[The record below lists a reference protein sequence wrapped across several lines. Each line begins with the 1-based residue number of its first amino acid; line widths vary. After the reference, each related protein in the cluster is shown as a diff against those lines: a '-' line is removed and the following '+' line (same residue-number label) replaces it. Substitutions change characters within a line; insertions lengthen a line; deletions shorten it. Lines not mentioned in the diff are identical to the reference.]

1 MGVRM
6 VKGRQRRVLHL
17 KNPESGLFEE
27 AFFFL
32 KSSSTEES
40 SCGARDMVAEAN
52 RILLGC
58 RAGEAARRPRRRL
71 AAFLLGVLCGAVLGA
86 ATLIAVGLI
95 V

>member
-1 MGVRM
+1 M
-6 VKGRQRRVLHL
+6 VKGCQRRVLHL

-32 KSSSTEES
+32 REQTLAEP
-40 SCGARDMVAEAN
+40 GDAREMVAEAN

-58 RAGEAARRPRRRL
+58 RESETGRLPRSRRL
-71 AAFLLGVLCGAVLGA
+71 AFFIGTLTGA
-86 ATLIAVGLI
+86 LIATASLFIIGLI

>member
-32 KSSSTEES
+32 KASAGEASP
-40 SCGARDMVAEAN
+40 CDARDMVAEAN

-58 RAGEAARRPRRRL
+58 RAGEATRRPRRRL
-71 AAFLLGVLCGAVLGA
+71 AAFLLGILCGAALTA
-86 ATLIAVGLI
+86 ATLIVIGLI